1 MRSQCIPS
9 ARICARCG
17 RNFIAARTDNPGQRL
32 CSLACRYATVPL
44 EERFWSKVRKTESC
58 WLWTG
63 AGGGHYGRLVR
74 GGRLDLS
81 HRVSWEL
88 HNGPIP
94 DGLFVLHN
102 CPGGDTPACVNPDH
116 LWLGTGAEN
125 SADMVAKGRS
135 ARGGHTGRRL
145 RGADNH
151 RARLTEEQVRE
162 IRRLHATGE
171 YAFAHLGR
179 QFGIDDTYVA
189 RIVRHV
195 AWKHVI

>member
-116 LWLGTGAEN
+116 LWLG
-125 SADMVAKGRS
+125 
-135 ARGGHTGRRL
+135 
-145 RGADNH
+145 
-151 RARLTEEQVRE
+151 E